1 MADLRTTKRKL
12 SIALIGLGV
21 LDLAAVV
28 VLFSPLVGSM
38 QSRLTQLDQLRLQAQ
53 TKLREVEPLHGLDKK
68 VIAAGQ
74 QIDSFY
80 KSRLPDRDSA
90 ISETLGK
97 MASESGVQLAQVAY
111 TPGEQEELG
120 IRQMAVE
127 ANLSGGY
134 LQLVRFINSLERDN
148 LFFVVDYVDLGG
160 EQGDTV
166 RLHLKLRT
174 FLKTST

>member
-1 MADLRTTKRKL
+1 MADLRGTKRKL
-12 SIALIGLGV
+12 TIALISLGV
-21 LDLAAVV
+21 LDLVAVV

-38 QSRLTQLDQLRLQAQ
+38 QSRLAQLDQLRLQAQ

-68 VIAAGQ
+68 VVAAGQ
-74 QIDSFY
+74 QIDGFY

-148 LFFVVDYVDLGG
+148 LFFVVDNVDLGG

-166 RLHLKLRT
+166 RLHLRLRT